1 MRVSPACHASLM
13 PVIMMMSSSPHFGTQ
28 SGKCE
33 STPHAARTRTIID
46 YPWRALAKGELAATT
61 QAAALTAR
69 RAHCE
74 QRAHCSPRSLLAALT
89 ARRAACM
96 TAHGAHCSPGG
107 MPYNS
112 GWKPQSSG
120 KKPHRHQNPC
130 RYHHHDCHFKPLL
143 AHHGLLASNGGGPK
157 RLNTLPSHTTSS
169 PKSTVPNASAFS

>member
-13 PVIMMMSSSPHFGTQ
+13 PVIMMISSSPHLGTQ

-96 TAHGAHCSPGG
+96 TAHGAHCRLAGCRKALAGSRKALAG
-107 MPYNS
+107 S
-112 GWKPQSSG
+112 RIATKIHAAIIIITAKPD
-120 KKPHRHQNPC
+120 KCRPTTALANPSDVATSC
-130 RYHHHDCHFKPLL
+130 TSYR
-143 AHHGLLASNGGGPK
+143 S
-157 RLNTLPSHTTSS
+157 TSS
-169 PKSTVPNASAFS
+169 CSPPMLPP